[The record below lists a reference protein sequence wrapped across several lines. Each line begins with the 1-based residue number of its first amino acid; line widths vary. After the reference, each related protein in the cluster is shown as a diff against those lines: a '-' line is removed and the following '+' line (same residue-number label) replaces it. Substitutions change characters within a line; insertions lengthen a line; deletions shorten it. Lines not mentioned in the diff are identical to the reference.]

1 MDSNK
6 PGKTKTKKGVILLWL
21 LILLIISIS
30 FLFGK
35 PPYAISFETTI
46 LIAFL
51 VLLVLSEDFDSFSIN
66 KIITLSRSVKEKETT
81 NKRLLKENFELR
93 NQLINLSNNTNQNHS
108 NTNVTVNSPGYFDTT
123 KVMPANEPEKEEKR
137 NEIEDPTDGRNTS
150 RRAVSFS
157 KIEEF
162 LLPKFIDMEG
172 LDYSTLVRS
181 AKLVGSIEQVDPIN
195 EYSPVFD
202 GYIRNE
208 NTEMFFEMKSIGAGP
223 LLREKLYFML
233 SKINYYRTTQQVNA
247 ILYLVLVI
255 RPHDDAQIQERQR
268 QHVEKILKEFEPA
281 RNIGILEVRH
291 IEISE
296 TELEAIKTQEHSL

>member
-1 MDSNK
+1 MESNK
-6 PGKTKTKKGVILLWL
+6 PGKPKTKKGVMLLWL
-21 LILLIISIS
+21 LILLIITIS

-35 PPYAISFETTI
+35 PPYAISFEITI

-81 NKRLLKENFELR
+81 NNRLLKENFELR
-93 NQLINLSNNTNQNHS
+93 NQLINLSNNINQNQS
-108 NTNVTVNSPGYFDTT
+108 NTHVTVNSPGYFETT
-123 KVMPANEPEKEEKR
+123 KVMQANEPEKQEKR
-137 NEIEDPTDGRNTS
+137 NEIEDPADSLNTS

-162 LLPKFIDMEG
+162 LLPKFIDIEG
-172 LDYSTLVRS
+172 LDSSSLVRS
-181 AKLVGSIEQVDPIN
+181 AKLVGPIEQVDPIN

-223 LLREKLYFML
+223 LLREKLYFLL
-233 SKINYYRTTQQVNA
+233 SKINYYRTTQRVNA
-247 ILYLVLVI
+247 MLYLVLVV
-255 RPHDDAQIQERQR
+255 RPHDDVQLQERQR
-268 QHVEKILKEFEPA
+268 QYVERILKEFEPA
-281 RNIGILEVRH
+281 RNSGILEVRQ
-291 IEISE
+291 IEISDV
-296 TELEAIKTQEHSL
+296 ELEAIKNQE